1 LKPPSLGARK
11 IFFENRMLHFILL
24 RVPIEK
30 SISQTLILFFGL
42 MIAISIYVNP
52 TNVKLFASKF
62 TVKKLGG
69 PVGS

>member
-1 LKPPSLGARK
+1 
-11 IFFENRMLHFILL
+11 
-24 RVPIEK
+24 VPIEK
-30 SISQTLILFFGL
+30 SIIQTLILFFDL
-42 MIAISIYVNP
+42 MIAISTNVNP

>member
-1 LKPPSLGARK
+1 LKPPRLGARK
-11 IFFENRMLHFILL
+11 IFFENRMFYILF

-30 SISQTLILFFGL
+30 SIGQTLILFFDL
-42 MIAISIYVNP
+42 MIAISIYVIP